1 MISSMHD
8 RHPNP
13 REISWQQVLRED
25 ATVYSVQWMT
35 IPARHAPAVTPS
47 LLLERYL
54 AHVRRFTLSLV
65 RPIRAPG
72 GIEFRLLATGV
83 RLLSFGVPL
92 VGGDGTT
99 RSVTLR
105 ISGGWLV
112 QPREYGRGE
121 LSFSTEPAGDLV
133 QVVVRLADYCP
144 LLLGSR
150 RPSRLRKLAYRLTQ
164 SLLHR
169 IVTVRFLLRLY
180 RELEGAGAPVRLVK
194 SHGIAGEE
202 I

>member
-1 MISSMHD
+1 MHD
-8 RHPNP
+8 RHTNP
-13 REISWQQVLRED
+13 REIACQQVLRED
-25 ATVYSVQWMT
+25 SSVYSVQWMT
-35 IPARHAPAVTPS
+35 IPARHAPAVSPV

-65 RPIRAPG
+65 RPARAPG
-72 GIEFRLLATGV
+72 GIDFRLLGTGV
-83 RLLSFGVPL
+83 KLFSFSVPL
-92 VGGDGTT
+92 AGGDGSIRTI
-99 RSVTLR
+99 TLR

-112 QPREYGRGE
+112 QPRECGRGE
-121 LSFSTEPAGDLV
+121 LSFSTEPTGDLV
-133 QVVVRLADYCP
+133 KVVVRLADFCP

-150 RPSRLRKLAYRLTQ
+150 QPSRFRKLAYRLTQ

-180 RELEGAGAPVRLVK
+180 RELEGPDAPVRVVK
-194 SHGIAGEE
+194 THGVAGED